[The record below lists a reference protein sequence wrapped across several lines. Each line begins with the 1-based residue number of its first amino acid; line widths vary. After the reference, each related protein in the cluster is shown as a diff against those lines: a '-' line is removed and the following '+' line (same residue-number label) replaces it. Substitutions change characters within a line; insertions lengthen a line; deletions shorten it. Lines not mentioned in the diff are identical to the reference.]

1 MLVSKDGKVVEN
13 VEELAK
19 RARLEEKATKKL
31 FDERWQAKHCVKQGN
46 ALHVA
51 IKTIEH
57 LPMNAY

>member
-31 FDERWQAKHCVKQGN
+31 FDERW
-46 ALHVA
+46 
-51 IKTIEH
+51 
-57 LPMNAY
+57 